1 MTVLLVRVVGWE
13 FGSCSSLQ
21 WIYTIVH
28 STADAANM
36 ASSVRKALP
45 PRSVIGAAFTTSE
58 AEGDSVVGMAVV
70 VGDGV
75 VGSRV
80 GEGLGSNVGPGVDGK
95 GVGAA
100 VGETVETE
108 TDVVWTALKSTV
120 VALVALVVAYMSD
133 ATAAISVAIEP
144 VETALVIVSVT
155 EEMTALAST
164 F

>member
-120 VALVALVVAYMSD
+120 ALVALERD
-133 ATAAISVAIEP
+133 ATAAISLAIEP